1 MIVDTHSPQET
12 QELGEALGRG
22 AVRGDVILLE
32 GNLGAGKT
40 CLTQGIALGLGIQG
54 PVRSPT
60 FILANE
66 HHGRL
71 TLYHVDLYRLDALK
85 EVEDLGLDDY
95 IEGDGLTVVEWADK
109 APTYFPS
116 QHLLVHLERTGETSR
131 RIRFTPR
138 GQRYVD
144 LLESIAKRASHSDV

>member
-22 AVRGDVILLE
+22 AVRGDVMLLQ

-40 CLTQGIALGLGIQG
+40 CLTQGIALGLDIHG

-71 TLYHVDLYRLDALK
+71 TLYHVDLYRLDALE
-85 EVEDLGLDDY
+85 EVEDIGLDDY
-95 IEGDGLTVVEWADK
+95 IEGEGLTVVEWADK
-109 APTYFPS
+109 APKYFPV
-116 QHLLVHLERTGETSR
+116 QHLLIHLERTGETSR
-131 RIRFTPR
+131 RIRFTAR
-138 GQRYVD
+138 GQRYVN
-144 LLESIAKRASHSDV
+144 LLAAIAKRAFHSDI

>member
-12 QELGEALGRG
+12 QELGEALGRL
-22 AVRGDVILLE
+22 AASGDVILLE

-40 CLTQGIALGLGIQG
+40 CLTQGIAIGLGIRG

-66 HHGRL
+66 HYGRL

-95 IEGDGLTVVEWADK
+95 IEGEGLTVVEWADK
-109 APTYFPS
+109 APAYFPVERLS
-116 QHLLVHLERTGETSR
+116 IHLERTGETSR
-131 RIRFTPR
+131 RIRFTPH

-144 LLESIAKRASHSDV
+144 LLSAIAKRGFHVDE

>member
-1 MIVDTHSPQET
+1 M
-12 QELGEALGRG
+12 GEALGRG
-22 AVRGDVILLE
+22 AVRGDVMLLQ

-40 CLTQGIALGLGIQG
+40 CLTQGIALGLGIHG

-71 TLYHVDLYRLDALK
+71 TLYHVDLYRLDALE

-95 IEGDGLTVVEWADK
+95 IEGEGLTVVEWADK
-109 APTYFPS
+109 VPKYFPV
-116 QHLLVHLERTGETSR
+116 QHLLIHLERTGETSR
-131 RIRFTPR
+131 RIRFTAR
-138 GQRYVD
+138 GQRYVN
-144 LLESIAKRASHSDV
+144 LLAAIAQLPSQHSGGIGDGHSS

>member
-12 QELGEALGRG
+12 QELGEALGRR

-40 CLTQGIALGLGIQG
+40 CLTQGIALGLGIRG

-95 IEGDGLTVVEWADK
+95 IEGEGLTVVEWADK
-109 APTYFPS
+109 ATTYFPP
-116 QHLLVHLERTGETSR
+116 QHLLIHLERTGETSR
-131 RIRFTPR
+131 RIRFTPC

-144 LLESIAKRASHSDV
+144 LLESIAKGASHSDV